1 MHPTVFHTIGLLSAL
16 MLISPLPANSAEL
29 SEISLKGSEIEEP
42 IGETVERTDGDYQC
56 FNRQDWVTM
65 GSLVLHY
72 HAVYP
77 LASLYLKKNYK
88 QAERI
93 ENLSR
98 HKTELLIAQNQT
110 LITGDKL
117 RLELDS
123 EKRKKRIFT
132 WFAGIGAGVSIVLG
146 FVLYGVAKR

>member
-1 MHPTVFHTIGLLSAL
+1 
-16 MLISPLPANSAEL
+16 
-29 SEISLKGSEIEEP
+29 
-42 IGETVERTDGDYQC
+42 
-56 FNRQDWVTM
+56 M

-123 EKRKKRIFT
+123 EKRKKRLFA
-132 WFAGIGAGVSIVLG
+132 WFSGIGAGVSIVLG
-146 FVLYGVAKR
+146 FVLYGVVKR